1 MYIWRIKMEN
11 FFLAISLIL
20 GLLILLSLY
29 RGVFGPTIFD
39 RIIGMG
45 FVGSKTLVLLVLMG
59 FIYKRVD
66 MFVDI
71 SLAYSILIFI
81 GTLVFAKYFQRKG
94 AT

>member
-1 MYIWRIKMEN
+1 MEN

>member
-1 MYIWRIKMEN
+1 MET

-20 GLLILLSLY
+20 SLLILLSLY
-29 RGVFGPTIFD
+29 RGVFGPTVFD
-39 RIIGMG
+39 RIIGVG

-71 SLAYSILIFI
+71 FLAYSILIFI

-94 AT
+94 AM

>member
-1 MYIWRIKMEN
+1 MES
-11 FFLAISLIL
+11 FFLAIGMIL

-29 RGVFGPTIFD
+29 RGVFGPTLFD
-39 RIIGMG
+39 RIIGVG

-59 FIYKRVD
+59 FMYGRID

-81 GTLVFAKYFQRKG
+81 GTLVFAKYFKSKG
-94 AT
+94 AM

>member
-1 MYIWRIKMEN
+1 MET

-20 GLLILLSLY
+20 SLLILLSLY
-29 RGVFGPTIFD
+29 RGVFGPTVFD
-39 RIIGMG
+39 RIIGVG

-94 AT
+94 AM

>member
-1 MYIWRIKMEN
+1 MED
-11 FFLAISLIL
+11 FFLAIALVL

-29 RGVFGPTIFD
+29 RGIFGPTVFD
-39 RIIGMG
+39 RIIGVG
-45 FVGSKTLVLLVLMG
+45 FVGSKTLVILVFIG
-59 FIYKRVD
+59 FIYKRMD
-66 MFVDI
+66 MFIDI

>member
-1 MYIWRIKMEN
+1 MEN

-59 FIYKRVD
+59 FIYKRID

>member
-1 MYIWRIKMEN
+1 MEN

-29 RGVFGPTIFD
+29 RGVFGPTVFD
-39 RIIGMG
+39 RIIGVG

-59 FIYKRVD
+59 FIYKRID

-81 GTLVFAKYFQRKG
+81 GTLVFAKYFKSKG
-94 AT
+94 AM

>member
-1 MYIWRIKMEN
+1 MET

-29 RGVFGPTIFD
+29 RGVFGPTVFD
-39 RIIGMG
+39 RIIGVG

-81 GTLVFAKYFQRKG
+81 GTLVFAKYFKSKG
-94 AT
+94 AM

>member
-1 MYIWRIKMEN
+1 MYIWRIEMEN

-59 FIYKRVD
+59 FLYKRID

>member
-1 MYIWRIKMEN
+1 MEN

-29 RGVFGPTIFD
+29 RGVFGPTVFD
-39 RIIGMG
+39 RIIGVG
-45 FVGSKTLVLLVLMG
+45 FVGSKTLVILVLMG

-81 GTLVFAKYFQRKG
+81 GTLVFAKYFQKKG

>member
-1 MYIWRIKMEN
+1 MET

-20 GLLILLSLY
+20 SLLILLSLY
-29 RGVFGPTIFD
+29 RGVFGPTVFD
-39 RIIGMG
+39 RIIGVG

-66 MFVDI
+66 MFADI

-94 AT
+94 TM

>member
-1 MYIWRIKMEN
+1 MEN

-29 RGVFGPTIFD
+29 RGVFGPTVFD
-39 RIIGMG
+39 RLIGVG

-59 FIYKRVD
+59 FIYKRID

-81 GTLVFAKYFQRKG
+81 GTLVFAKYFKSKG
-94 AT
+94 AM

>member
-1 MYIWRIKMEN
+1 MYIWRIEMEN

-59 FIYKRVD
+59 FLYKRID

-94 AT
+94 AM

>member
-1 MYIWRIKMEN
+1 MES
-11 FFLAISLIL
+11 FFLAIGLIL

-29 RGVFGPTIFD
+29 RGVFGPTLFD
-39 RIIGMG
+39 RIIGVG

-59 FIYKRVD
+59 FMYGRID

-81 GTLVFAKYFQRKG
+81 GTLVFAKYFKSKG
-94 AT
+94 AM